1 MSRIASRLAPGLALV
16 VAAVSGPVL
25 AADWSDGGAGDFGF
39 RGTYSNEP
47 KDWSDYG
54 DTDDSLHFETGLRY
68 WYSMGS
74 STFESNGS
82 TADATDRTQT
92 GELHLRIDDNASA
105 TYAKAVAG
113 YSIAVSGEYV
123 GPLISSTIAD
133 GEVGYAGA
141 DFGWN
146 AFNDGNGSG
155 VGGLV
160 GYMFWNN
167 SPDTGRNNYTT
178 LDTGGTVPYDP
189 VSGQTTIPGASAAN
203 HVEANMFRLG
213 VQGKA
218 KFNDFFDVQ
227 AEVAAVP
234 YAKVNGIVGVD
245 DPVFST
251 SVYSGPSQL
260 PYSYENGN
268 ITQMRSSITTIDG
281 WGYGAMA
288 EAFVGIHPT
297 ENLTFRLGGRAWYLT
312 GTADATYSIATIS
325 NPGKTDVNGNYD
337 IDPVVQNANFITT
350 NNPFSMLRTGLLAE
364 FTYAF

>member
-1 MSRIASRLAPGLALV
+1 MSRIASSLAFVV
-16 VAAVSGPVL
+16 VAAAGPAF
-25 AADWSDGGAGDFGF
+25 AADWSEGAGEFDGF

-47 KDWSDYG
+47 RDWSDYG

-68 WYSMGS
+68 WYSMGT
-74 STFESNGS
+74 STYETNGS
-82 TADATDRTQT
+82 GSDATDRTQAA
-92 GELHLRIDDNASA
+92 ELHLRIDDNASA

-123 GPLISSTIAD
+123 GPLISSSIVD
-133 GEVGYAGA
+133 GEMGYAGA
-141 DFGWN
+141 DFGWS

-155 VGGLV
+155 FGGLV

-178 LDTGGTVPYDP
+178 VDTGDSVYYNPT
-189 VSGQTTIPGASAAN
+189 SGQTVIPGASAAN

-218 KFNDFFDVQ
+218 KFNDFFDIQ
-227 AEVAAVP
+227 GELAAVP
-234 YAKVNGIVGVD
+234 YAKVNGVMGVD
-245 DPVFST
+245 DPVFSQA
-251 SVYSGPSQL
+251 VYSGQAQL
-260 PYSYENGN
+260 PYSGETGN
-268 ITQMRSSITTIDG
+268 ISQMRSSITNIDG
-281 WGYGAMA
+281 WAYGAMA

-312 GTADATYSIATIS
+312 GTADATYSIATITD
-325 NPGKTDVNGNYD
+325 PGKTDVNGNYD
-337 IDPVVQNANFITT
+337 VAPTVNNANFITT
-350 NNPFSMLRTGLLAE
+350 NNPFSMLRTGILAE